1 MENNANKDNINK
13 DDTFTPEELAWRLLL
28 DDNVNNVQLLA
39 FSDEN
44 SVEILFEILL
54 TVYVEMIFNHYKM
67 QYLEF
72 NAEED
77 NFDDKFDNFKLDLSQ
92 INLEML
98 KDNFDEKIK
107 KLKFILN
114 INEISF
120 DRFEECKMNR
130 YCTILF
136 KDLLRDKAFFIMNAE
151 YLDPEKRYH
160 FIKNS
165 KYENKTILR
174 DIFCSFELNG
184 KYYKINFSN

>member
-1 MENNANKDNINK
+1 MNQ

-28 DDNVNNVQLLA
+28 DENVNNVQLLA

-44 SVEILFEILL
+44 NIEVLFEILL
-54 TVYVEMIFNHYKM
+54 TIYIEMIFNHYKM

-72 NAEED
+72 HVDDED
-77 NFDDKFDNFKLDLSQ
+77 FNEKYDNFKPDLSK
-92 INLEML
+92 INLQML
-98 KDNFDEKIK
+98 TDKFDEKIK

-114 INEISF
+114 VNEISQE
-120 DRFEECKMNR
+120 RYEECKMNR

-136 KDLLRDKAFFIMNAE
+136 KDLLRDSAFFIMNSA
-151 YLDPEKRYH
+151 YLEPEKRYH

-165 KYENKTILR
+165 KYETTNTLR

-184 KYYKINFSN
+184 SYYKIHFA

>member
-1 MENNANKDNINK
+1 MNQDDINK

-98 KDNFDEKIK
+98 TDNFDEKIK

-136 KDLLRDKAFFIMNAE
+136 KDLLRDKAFFIMNAK

>member
-72 NAEED
+72 HAEED

-98 KDNFDEKIK
+98 TDNFDEKIK

-120 DRFEECKMNR
+120 DRFEECKINR